1 MKSIFNA
8 NFIGASN
15 ADDDTA
21 CPVFK
26 RNLSFSKPIQK
37 VTLNC
42 TALGVYEAK
51 VNGNRVGDFFMAPG
65 WTSYHKRLQ
74 VQSYDITSM
83 INLDDTEITVTV
95 GNGWSIGRL
104 VGEGKSHF
112 WEERVA
118 LLASIDI
125 SYADGSIDS
134 VVTDS
139 LWKVGKSGVLFSEI
153 YDGETFDARIST
165 SVWNDVTIITHPKD
179 ALIPQEGEVIKEIE
193 EINPIKLF
201 TAPNGEHII
210 DFGQN
215 ITGYVKFDVCGKM
228 GDICELSHA
237 EILDKDGNFYTA
249 NMRGAKNKIIVLCNG
264 EKFCYKPHFTFQG
277 FRYIRIDKWAG
288 EIDINAFTAVVVHSD
303 MQRTGTFECSNPL
316 INQLYKNIIWG
327 QKGNFLDVPTDCP
340 QRDERLG
347 WMGDA
352 QVFVRTASYNFDVE
366 CFFKKWMRDISAD
379 QYANGGM
386 PHVIPNVLGEGG
398 NSAAWGDAAVIC
410 PWQIY
415 LTYGDSS
422 VLAEQFITMKK
433 WVCYIRDQG
442 DNPYLWNNGEHFGD
456 WLGLDAVEG
465 SYTGSTDQHLIATAY
480 YAYSTSLLI
489 KAGQVLGYNMDEYQ
503 VLRRNIGEA
512 FRKEYMSCGKLISDT
527 QTAHVLTLYFD
538 LCIHKESLVNRLV
551 ELIEEVGTHLTTG
564 FVGTPYLLHVL
575 SENGKVSL
583 AYKLLL
589 REEYPSWLY
598 SVNKGATTIWEHWDG
613 VKPDGSMWSADMN
626 SFNHYAFGA
635 VADFMYGVICGIN
648 TDEQKP
654 AFKKILFKP
663 QIDES
668 MTYAKASIQTRQGL
682 VSSEWV
688 REGDIVSY
696 TFHIPKGSTAKIV
709 LGNNLYEVTEGT
721 HNYKVTALKEP

>member
-1 MKSIFNA
+1 MINSILNA
-8 NFIGASN
+8 NFIGIN
-15 ADDDTA
+15 NTDGGTV

-26 RNLSFSKPIQK
+26 KNLTFLKPVLK

-74 VQSYDITSM
+74 VQSYDITPMISM
-83 INLDDTEITVTV
+83 NDTEITVTV
-95 GNGWSIGRL
+95 GNGWSVGRL
-104 VGEGKSHF
+104 VGEGKYHF
-112 WEERVA
+112 WEEQVA
-118 LLASIDI
+118 ILASVDI
-125 SYADGSIDS
+125 FYTDGSIDT
-134 VVTDS
+134 VITDS
-139 LWKVGKSGVLFSEI
+139 SWKVGKSGVLFSEI
-153 YDGETFDARIST
+153 YDGETFDARIKT
-165 SVWNDVTIITHPKD
+165 TDWQDAIIVSHSKEM
-179 ALIPQEGEVIKEIE
+179 LIPQEGEIIKEIE
-193 EINPIKLF
+193 EINPVKLF
-201 TAPNGEHII
+201 TAPNGERII

-215 ITGYVKFDVCGKM
+215 LTGFVKFSVCGNS
-228 GDICELSHA
+228 GDVCELSHA
-237 EILDKDGNFYTA
+237 EALDKDGNFYTA
-249 NMRGAKNKIIVLCNG
+249 NMRSAKNKITVICNG
-264 EKFCYKPHFTFQG
+264 EKLCYKPHFSFQG

-288 EIDINAFTAVVVHSD
+288 EVDVNSFAAVVVHSN
-303 MQRTGTFECSNPL
+303 MKRTGHFECSNPL
-316 INQLYKNIIWG
+316 INQLYNNIIWG

-347 WMGDA
+347 WTGDA
-352 QVFVRTASYNFDVE
+352 EVFVRTASYNFDVE
-366 CFFKKWMRDISAD
+366 RFFKKWLHDLSAD
-379 QYANGGM
+379 QRADGSV
-386 PHVIPNVLGEGG
+386 PHVIPNVLGDCGA
-398 NSAAWGDAAVIC
+398 SAAWGDAAAIC

-415 LTYGDSS
+415 LTYGDSRM
-422 VLAEQFITMKK
+422 LAEQFASMKK
-433 WVCYIRDQG
+433 WICYIMEQG

-465 SYTGSTDQHLIATAY
+465 SYSGATDQHLIATAY

-489 KAGQVLGYNMDEYQ
+489 KAGQVLGYNMDEYKA
-503 VLRRNIGEA
+503 LRRNIGEA
-512 FRKEYMSCGKLISDT
+512 FRKEYMSGGKLISDT

-538 LCIHKESLVNRLV
+538 LCIHKEPLVKRLV
-551 ELIEEVGTHLTTG
+551 ELIEEVGAHLTTG

-575 SENGKVSL
+575 SENGEVGL

-598 SVNKGATTIWEHWDG
+598 SVKQGATTIWEHWDG

-648 TDEQKP
+648 TDEQEP

-663 QIDES
+663 QIDDS
-668 MTYAKASIQTRQGL
+668 MNYAKASIQTRQGL

-688 REGDIVSY
+688 REDNTVSY
-696 TFHIPKGSTAKIV
+696 TFKVPKGATAKIT
-709 LGNNLYEVTEGT
+709 LGSNLYEVTEGT
-721 HNYKVTALKEP
+721 HNYKLTV